1 MGQKRSFVSP
11 NCNAAKINREFSQPL
26 CTFFL
31 LSLAFTVEVLL
42 DNYCG
47 CAILARNT
55 EDLLIVIAYCLCH
68 AFLSWFLAAGTAAD
82 DAEIGSIATVM

>member
-1 MGQKRSFVSP
+1 M
-11 NCNAAKINREFSQPL
+11 
-26 CTFFL
+26 
-31 LSLAFTVEVLL
+31 LL

-55 EDLLIVIAYCLCH
+55 ADLLIVIAYCLCH

>member
-1 MGQKRSFVSP
+1 M
-11 NCNAAKINREFSQPL
+11 
-26 CTFFL
+26 
-31 LSLAFTVEVLL
+31 LL

>member
-1 MGQKRSFVSP
+1 MFRQIVMQLKSIENSRNLF
-11 NCNAAKINREFSQPL
+11 AH
-26 CTFFL
+26 FFL